1 MLTSIKKTVGYI
13 SFITRRSF
21 SEEKRRVIPTLS
33 PYVWLPDDMP
43 NYTVNL
49 DVMRSKR
56 SEYFNGTAKYLSP
69 KDFNY
74 EPPSEGVPEFAFVG
88 RSNVGKSSL
97 IGKLIDN
104 PDLVCPFGICLC
116 VLTTVSYLYW
126 LGKDI

>member
-1 MLTSIKKTVGYI
+1 MLANVTKVLGCLKGCL
-13 SFITRRSF
+13 RRSF
-21 SEEKRRVIPTLS
+21 TEERRRVIPTVS

-49 DVMRSKR
+49 DIMRAKR
-56 SEYFNGTAKYLSP
+56 SEYFKGTARYLSP

-97 IGKLIDN
+97 IGKLINN
-104 PDLVCPFGICLC
+104 PDMVCPSHSICPLISC
-116 VLTTVSYLYW
+116 IHIALFR
-126 LGKDI
+126 